1 MNRNFSREVE
11 NNMVNVLDIVEDEY
25 IHPGTRMCAGCAMA
39 LIYRFALKAL
49 GPKTILTVPASCLTV
64 LHGMQGFC
72 TTKVSVLHTPF
83 ATTGAAASGIVSSLE
98 EKGLADEICVVA
110 FAGDGGTT
118 DIGIQSL
125 SGAAERGTNFI
136 YACYDNEAYM
146 NTGVQRSG
154 STPLG
159 AFTAT
164 TPGGKTRAKKNMPKI
179 LEAHGISYVAT
190 ANGSYP
196 LDLYEKFKK
205 ARDIKGTR
213 YIHIL
218 SACPPGWGYDPK
230 DTIRIG
236 RLANDTGFWP
246 LYEIINGK
254 FVLSQSSKKFLDPS
268 KRKPIEQYL
277 NAQKRFTK
285 ISKEDIEAYSQYIED
300 QWKEIKRRLENQ

>member
-1 MNRNFSREVE
+1 MDVREE
-11 NNMVNVLDIVEDEY
+11 EFIY
-25 IHPGTRMCAGCAMA
+25 PGTRMCSGCAMA
-39 LIYRFALKAL
+39 LIYRIALKAL
-49 GPKTILTVPASCLTV
+49 GPKTIITVPASCLTV

-83 ATTGAAASGIVSSLE
+83 ATTGASASGIVASLE

-110 FAGDGGTT
+110 FAGDGGTA
-118 DIGIQSL
+118 DIGIQAL
-125 SGAAERGTNFI
+125 SGAVERGTNFI

-164 TPGGKTRAKKNMPKI
+164 TPGGKIRPKKNMPRI
-179 LEAHGISYVAT
+179 LEAHGIPYVAT

-196 LDLYEKFKK
+196 LDLYEKFQK
-205 ARDIKGTR
+205 AREIKGSK

-230 DTIRIG
+230 DTIKLG
-236 RLANDTGFWP
+236 KLANDTGFWP
-246 LYEIINGK
+246 LYEVINGK
-254 FVLSQSSKKFLDPS
+254 LILSKDSKKYLDPS
-268 KRKPIEQYL
+268 KRKPIEDYFK
-277 NAQKRFTK
+277 AQKRFNN
-285 ISKEDIEAYSQYIED
+285 ISQDDIEVYRRYID
-300 QWKEIKRRLENQ
+300 DLWNDFKRRMESQ

>member
-1 MNRNFSREVE
+1 MVKVMDVREE
-11 NNMVNVLDIVEDEY
+11 EFIY
-25 IHPGTRMCAGCAMA
+25 PGTRMCAGCAMA
-39 LIYRFALKAL
+39 LIYRVALKAL

-72 TTKVSVLHTPF
+72 TTKLSVLHTPF
-83 ATTGAAASGIVSSLE
+83 ATTGAAASGIVASLE
-98 EKGLADEICVVA
+98 EKGLGDEITVVA

-118 DIGIQSL
+118 DIGIQAL
-125 SGAAERGTNFI
+125 SGAAERGTDFI

-164 TPGGKTRAKKNMPKI
+164 TPGGKKLPKKNMPKI
-179 LEAHGISYVAT
+179 LEAHGIPYVAT

-196 LDLYEKFKK
+196 LDLYEKFQK

-230 DTIRIG
+230 DSIKVG
-236 RLANDTGFWP
+236 RLATETGFWP
-246 LYEIINGK
+246 LYEVINGK
-254 FVLSQSSKKFLDPS
+254 FILSNISKKYLDPS
-268 KRKPIEQYL
+268 NRKPIEEYL
-277 NAQKRFTK
+277 KAQKRFSRITAEE
-285 ISKEDIEAYSQYIED
+285 IIQYKANID
-300 QWKEIKRRLENQ
+300 GQWNEIKLRLESQ

>member
-1 MNRNFSREVE
+1 
-11 NNMVNVLDIVEDEY
+11 MVNVMDVREEEFIY
-25 IHPGTRMCAGCAMA
+25 PGTRMCSGCAMA
-39 LIYRFALKAL
+39 LIYRIALKAL

-83 ATTGAAASGIVSSLE
+83 ATTGASASGIVASLE

-110 FAGDGGTT
+110 FAGDGGTA
-118 DIGIQSL
+118 DIGIQAL

-164 TPGGKTRAKKNMPKI
+164 TPGGKLRPKKNMPKI
-179 LEAHGISYVAT
+179 LEAHGIPYIAT

-196 LDLYEKFKK
+196 LDLYEKFQK
-205 ARDIKGTR
+205 AREIKGTK

-230 DTIRIG
+230 DTIKIG
-236 RLANDTGFWP
+236 RLATETGFWP

-254 FVLSQSSKKFLDPS
+254 FILSKDSRKHLDLS
-268 KRKPIEQYL
+268 KRIPIEDYL
-277 NAQKRFTK
+277 KTQKRFK
-285 ISKEDIEAYSQYIED
+285 NISQEQIEINHQYINN
-300 QWKEIKRRLENQ
+300 QWKEIEKRLDNQ

>member
-1 MNRNFSREVE
+1 MDVREE
-11 NNMVNVLDIVEDEY
+11 EFIY
-25 IHPGTRMCAGCAMA
+25 PGTRMCSGCAMA
-39 LIYRFALKAL
+39 LIYRIALKAL
-49 GPKTILTVPASCLTV
+49 GPKTIITVPASCLTV

-83 ATTGAAASGIVSSLE
+83 ATTGASASGIVASLE

-110 FAGDGGTT
+110 FAGDGGTA
-118 DIGIQSL
+118 DIGIQAL

-164 TPGGKTRAKKNMPKI
+164 TPGGKLRPKKNMPKI
-179 LEAHGISYVAT
+179 LEAHGIPYIAT

-196 LDLYEKFKK
+196 LDLYEKFQK
-205 ARDIKGTR
+205 AREIKGTK

-230 DTIRIG
+230 DTIKIG
-236 RLANDTGFWP
+236 RLATETGFWP

-254 FVLSQSSKKFLDPS
+254 FILSRDSRKHLDPS
-268 KRKPIEQYL
+268 KRIPIEDYL
-277 NAQKRFTK
+277 KTQKRFK
-285 ISKEDIEAYSQYIED
+285 NISQEQIEINHQYINN
-300 QWKEIKRRLENQ
+300 QWKEIEKRLDNQ

>member
-1 MNRNFSREVE
+1 MR
-11 NNMVNVLDIVEDEY
+11 NMVKVMDVREEEFIY
-25 IHPGTRMCAGCAMA
+25 PGTRMCAGCAMA
-39 LIYRFALKAL
+39 LIYRIALKAL

-72 TTKVSVLHTPF
+72 TTNLSVLHTPF
-83 ATTGAAASGIVSSLE
+83 ATTGAAASGIVASLE
-98 EKGLADEICVVA
+98 EKGLGDEITVVA

-118 DIGIQSL
+118 DIGIQAL

-164 TPGGKTRAKKNMPKI
+164 TPGGKKLPKKNMPKI
-179 LEAHGISYVAT
+179 LEAHGIPYVAT

-196 LDLYEKFKK
+196 LDLYEKFQK
-205 ARDIKGTR
+205 AREIKGTR

-230 DTIRIG
+230 DSIKVG
-236 RLANDTGFWP
+236 RLATETGFWP
-246 LYEIINGK
+246 LYEVINGK
-254 FVLSQSSKKFLDPS
+254 FILSNISKKYLDPS
-268 KRKPIEQYL
+268 KRKPVEEYL
-277 NAQKRFTK
+277 KAQKRFSRITAEEINQYK
-285 ISKEDIEAYSQYIED
+285 AYID
-300 QWKEIKRRLENQ
+300 VQWNEIKIRLENQ

>member
-1 MNRNFSREVE
+1 
-11 NNMVNVLDIVEDEY
+11 MVNIMDVREEEY
-25 IHPGTRMCAGCAMA
+25 IYPGTRMCSGCAMA

-49 GPKTILTVPASCLTV
+49 GPKTLLTVPASCLTV

-83 ATTGAAASGIVSSLE
+83 ATTGASASGIVASLE

-110 FAGDGGTT
+110 FAGDGGTA
-118 DIGIQSL
+118 DIGLQAL

-154 STPLG
+154 ATPYG
-159 AFTAT
+159 ASTAT
-164 TPGGKTRAKKNMPKI
+164 TPGGKIRPKKNMPKI

-196 LDLYEKFKK
+196 LDLYEKFQK
-205 ARDIKGTR
+205 AREIKGTR

-218 SACPPGWGYDPK
+218 SPCPPGWGYDPK
-230 DTIRIG
+230 DTIKLG
-236 RLANDTGFWP
+236 KLANETGFWP

-254 FVLSQSSKKFLDPS
+254 LIISKPSKKYLDTS
-268 KRKPIEQYL
+268 KRKPIEEYL
-277 NAQKRFTK
+277 MAQKRFK
-285 ISKEDIEAYSQYIED
+285 HLSPEDIEEYTEYVNGVWKDLKSRLDSQ
-300 QWKEIKRRLENQ
+300 